1 VGKRRL
7 ETALAQCSSHQQF
20 DVRWRPFQLNE
31 RLPKGKGLNKMQYYN
46 ERFGPDRVKQMVPQM
61 KQVGASVG
69 INFSYGGLIGNT
81 FDSHRLIWMARE
93 VGGSEL
99 QDRVVEA
106 LFTAY
111 FEQEKSLGEPQ
122 VLRECA
128 QLAGMPMDVVETLL
142 EDEVIGRNEVRRE
155 EREFRAR
162 WSCSGVPL
170 FAIDDKFQLNGARPA
185 EEFLAVFKKLEN

>member
-1 VGKRRL
+1 MGKRRL
-7 ETALAQCSSHQQF
+7 EAALAQSTHQQF

-31 RLPKGKGLNKMQYYN
+31 KLPKAKGLNKMQYYN
-46 ERFGPDRVKQMVPQM
+46 ERFGPDRVQQMVPQM

-69 INFSYGGLIGNT
+69 INFSYGGSIGNT
-81 FDSHRLIWMARE
+81 FDGHRLIWMARE

-99 QDRVVEA
+99 QDRLVEA
-106 LFTAY
+106 LFKAY

-142 EDEVIGRNEVRRE
+142 QDESIGRNEVKRE
-155 EREFRAR
+155 ESEFRAR
-162 WSCSGVPL
+162 WSCTGVPL
-170 FAIDDKFQLNGARPA
+170 FVIDDKFQLNGAQPA
-185 EEFLAVFKKLEN
+185 ENFFAIFKKLED